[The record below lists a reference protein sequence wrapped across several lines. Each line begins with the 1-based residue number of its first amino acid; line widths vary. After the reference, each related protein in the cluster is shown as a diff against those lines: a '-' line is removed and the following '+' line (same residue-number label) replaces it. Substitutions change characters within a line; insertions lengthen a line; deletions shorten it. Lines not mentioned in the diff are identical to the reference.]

1 LKFKKRKDSFG
12 DSTINV
18 PFFVPDI
25 SRDDKIAIRDALNS
39 LLLTAGP
46 ILSKFEKN
54 FSDFV
59 NSRYA
64 IGVSNATS
72 ALHLS
77 LKSLGIGI
85 GDEVIV
91 PNITFVATA
100 NAVLLAGATPVIVDV
115 NDDLN
120 ISVKSIENNLS
131 KKTKAI
137 IPVHLAGKICDIEQI
152 CKIAHKKNIFVIED
166 CAHGIG
172 AFRKNNHV
180 GTFGDIG
187 CFSFYPTK
195 NITTIEGGMII
206 TKSKK
211 ISEYIRSARNHGIT
225 KTLTQRYSHGLPWDY
240 DIIEPGFNYRLDE
253 IRSALGISQ
262 LKRIKK
268 LNQKRKNAC
277 MYYNKKLNNI
287 DGIQIPNY
295 SSNDSSYHLYI
306 LRIQD
311 NFGISRNDL
320 FKKLLK
326 LGIRTSVHYK
336 PLHEFSAIKK
346 LANISKNLEKSK
358 LLYHEILSL
367 PLYPQIT
374 KKEQDLVIKAL
385 ISHKHH

>member
-1 LKFKKRKDSFG
+1 LKFKKRKDSFD

-25 SRDDKIAIRDALNS
+25 SREDKIVVHKALSS

-54 FSDFV
+54 FANFT
-59 NSRYA
+59 NSKYA

-72 ALHLS
+72 ALFLS
-77 LKSLGIGI
+77 LKSLGIGK

-91 PNITFVATA
+91 PDITFIATA

-120 ISVKSIENNLS
+120 ISVKSIKDNLT

-137 IPVHLAGKICDIEQI
+137 IPVHLTGKICDIEQI
-152 CKIAHKKNIFVIED
+152 CKLAHDNNIFVVED

-172 AFRKNNHV
+172 AFKKNKHV

-211 ISEYIRSARNHGIT
+211 LSENIQSARNHGIT
-225 KTLTQRYSHGLPWDY
+225 KTLTQRYSSGLPWDY
-240 DIIEPGFNYRLDE
+240 DVSEPGFNYRLDE
-253 IRSALGISQ
+253 VRSALGLNQ
-262 LKRIKK
+262 LKRIQK
-268 LNQKRKNAC
+268 LNQKRKNVC
-277 MYYNKKLNNI
+277 MYYNKKLSHI
-287 DGIQIPNY
+287 DGIKTPEYFND
-295 SSNDSSYHLYI
+295 DSSYHLYI
-306 LRIQD
+306 IRIQD
-311 NFGISRNDL
+311 NFGMSRNSL
-320 FKKLLK
+320 FKNLLK
-326 LGIRTSVHYK
+326 SGIRTSVHYK
-336 PLHEFSAIKK
+336 PLHEFTAIKK
-346 LANISKNLEKSK
+346 LARISKNLEKSK
-358 LLYHEILSL
+358 SLYPEILSL
-367 PLYPQIT
+367 PLFPQIT
-374 KKEQDLVIKAL
+374 KKEQDLVVKSLA
-385 ISHKHH
+385 SNKHY